1 MTAQRSGGEGPGFD
15 SKVRARR
22 PEPTDELIDRLT
34 SRARTSPG
42 AFMRSLRL
50 AGTATFLAI
59 LTGALAAS
67 GALGYA
73 GSVIQESVSQVER
86 TVSSGPETVVDSP
99 ADSQYRPGKGCG
111 DKNHLHDRRFECK
124 VTINDVTVKEGN
136 SGTTAAVFTVS
147 LDGLAQDT
155 VTVDFTTADGSAT
168 ASRDYGS
175 ASGSLTF
182 NVGESVKS
190 VTVLAIADA
199 TKESSETFSVRLNNP
214 SPNAF
219 IGDDQGLGT
228 IKNDD

>member
-1 MTAQRSGGEGPGFD
+1 MTAQRSGGEVPGFD

-22 PEPTDELIDRLT
+22 PQPTDELIDRLT

-99 ADSQYRPGKGCG
+99 ADSITGRV
-111 DKNHLHDRRFECK
+111 RAAATRTTS
-124 VTINDVTVKEGN
+124 TIAA
-136 SGTTAAVFTVS
+136 SSARSRSTT
-147 LDGLAQDT
+147 
-155 VTVDFTTADGSAT
+155 
-168 ASRDYGS
+168 
-175 ASGSLTF
+175 
-182 NVGESVKS
+182 
-190 VTVLAIADA
+190 
-199 TKESSETFSVRLNNP
+199 
-214 SPNAF
+214 
-219 IGDDQGLGT
+219 
-228 IKNDD
+228 